1 MDRKGLRRSVIQKGS
16 GKKHMYQT
24 LACSH
29 TQASAYGSLWHPVP
43 TLAPVQGVESPESAN
58 MKHLMINSHDSCK
71 PLQTS

>member
-1 MDRKGLRRSVIQKGS
+1 
-16 GKKHMYQT
+16 MYQT